1 MIKVRILLGM
11 GINSDSCTD
20 SVFTGIR
27 VDGASIESESEKNS
41 EPGLEGAV
49 APTLL

>member
-1 MIKVRILLGM
+1 MSILILAQ
-11 GINSDSCTD
+11 I
-20 SVFTGIR
+20 VLFTGIR